1 MKTGKLL
8 RDEQGIAFPMAMIVM
23 AILTALM
30 AALAVLSTSEPQI
43 ASNQAASAQA
53 RALAESG
60 LERALWALTKGESDP
75 TASGV
80 LVLGAGYALPSPVPS
95 PYDGSTFVS
104 VSAAGGFKVTV
115 ASGSQTNEKVV
126 TAVGFVPNAT
136 NPTAIKKLTAVI
148 TRIKWIDPIC
158 ALCAGGENPG
168 GTTTQVQVGGN
179 ASVNATTSSQGSG
192 GNSVP
197 AGAYCSGVTPTAA
210 VASNGT
216 VATNG
221 TPNLFEP
228 AGGTETQSGASYPS
242 GMLLSDADMAT
253 LKSLAKA
260 KGTYYQGSQTWTS
273 PPPDGIIFVD
283 TTDGSVLS
291 STTPSANIPTVDI
304 HGNWTSGW
312 SGWLIVAG
320 SIQLSG
326 QIRLSGLV
334 YAQNDVSLN
343 GTGNG
348 AVQGAIIST
357 NRVDSASSTID
368 SNDIGNAPLVY
379 NCPNVRS
386 GGGQLSQNWFVKP
399 GTYRETSGQ

>member
-1 MKTGKLL
+1 
-8 RDEQGIAFPMAMIVM
+8 
-23 AILTALM
+23 
-30 AALAVLSTSEPQI
+30 
-43 ASNQAASAQA
+43 
-53 RALAESG
+53 
-60 LERALWALTKGESDP
+60 
-75 TASGV
+75 
-80 LVLGAGYALPSPVPS
+80 
-95 PYDGSTFVS
+95 
-104 VSAAGGFKVTV
+104 
-115 ASGSQTNEKVV
+115 
-126 TAVGFVPNAT
+126 
-136 NPTAIKKLTAVI
+136 
-148 TRIKWIDPIC
+148 
-158 ALCAGGENPG
+158 
-168 GTTTQVQVGGN
+168 
-179 ASVNATTSSQGSG
+179 
-192 GNSVP
+192 
-197 AGAYCSGVTPTAA
+197 
-210 VASNGT
+210 
-216 VATNG
+216 
-221 TPNLFEP
+221 
-228 AGGTETQSGASYPS
+228 
-242 GMLLSDADMAT
+242 MLLSDADMAT

-291 STTPSANIPTVDI
+291 STTPSGNIPTVDI
-304 HGNWTSGW
+304 HGNWSSTW

-348 AVQGAIIST
+348 VVQGAIIST

-368 SNDIGNAPLVY
+368 SNDLGNAPLVY